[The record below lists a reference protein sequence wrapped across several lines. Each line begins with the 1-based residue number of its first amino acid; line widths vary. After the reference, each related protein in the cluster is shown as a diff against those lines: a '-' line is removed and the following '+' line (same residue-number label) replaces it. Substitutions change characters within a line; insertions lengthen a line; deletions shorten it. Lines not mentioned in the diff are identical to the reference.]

1 MCFFFFLFLE
11 SDAASLPPPPRLVQ
25 TYFSPLMLRLLL
37 SARLF
42 PRALVA
48 RVRAPPRGSALVA
61 SGLLVFAANGDV
73 AHAAGSEPAAK
84 KRKGKVG
91 TTERKKVRGGALLL
105 PRGHQKRRTNP
116 RRPVFTLRPFP
127 CERAP
132 PQG

>member
-1 MCFFFFLFLE
+1 MKKEL
-11 SDAASLPPPPRLVQ
+11 SRK
-25 TYFSPLMLRLLL
+25 LR
-37 SARLF
+37 SARLS

-48 RVRAPPRGSALVA
+48 RVRAPPRGSAALIA
-61 SGLLVFAANGDV
+61 SGLLAFAANGDV
-73 AHAAGSEPAAK
+73 ANAAGSEPAAK
-84 KRKGKVG
+84 KRKEKVG